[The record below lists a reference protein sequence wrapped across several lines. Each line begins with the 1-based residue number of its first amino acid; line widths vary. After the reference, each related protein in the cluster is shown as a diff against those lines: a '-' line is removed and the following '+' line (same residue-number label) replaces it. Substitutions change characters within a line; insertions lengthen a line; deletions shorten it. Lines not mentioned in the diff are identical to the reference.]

1 MKRIGLMVD
10 TASDMP
16 QEYIDKYDV
25 KTVNFMVTFGDESYI
40 AKEEI
45 SNEEFYK
52 KIKETGIHP
61 KTAQTPYQTLY
72 DALLQNAK
80 ECETLLF
87 FTLSSKGSGQCQTAT
102 LIAKELMEEN
112 PELDIRV
119 IDTMAYSQYITAG
132 VVYAAELIEQGLSAD
147 EIVEKSVEY
156 IRKWD
161 ACFVVDDLNYLMK
174 GGRINRATAVVG
186 SMLDIKPALSV
197 RDGIIDTIAKIRGK
211 KKVFKKMIEIIEE
224 SEGFVAEKTKIA
236 IVHTDEEAA
245 KEFAKV
251 IADAFGE
258 DKIWM
263 IEEIGPVIGAHTG
276 PGCVAALYYKENA

>member
-10 TASDMP
+10 TAADMP
-16 QEYIDKYDV
+16 QEYIDKYDI
-25 KTVNFMVTFGDESYI
+25 KTVNFIVTFGDESFI

-45 SNEEFYK
+45 STEEFYK
-52 KIKETGIHP
+52 KVKESGIHP

-72 DALLQNAK
+72 DALLENAK

-87 FTLSSKGSGQCQTAT
+87 YTLSSKASGQFQTAT
-102 LIAKELMEEN
+102 LIARELMEEN
-112 PELDIRV
+112 PDLDIRI
-119 IDTMAYSQYITAG
+119 IDTQAFSQYITAG
-132 VVYAAELIEQGLSAD
+132 AVYAAELIEEGASAD
-147 EIVEKSVEY
+147 EIIEKTTEY
-156 IRKWD
+156 VRKWD

-197 RDGIIDTIAKIRGK
+197 RDGIIDSIAKIRGK

-245 KEFAKV
+245 KDFAAV

-263 IEEIGPVIGAHTG
+263 IEPIGPVIGTHVG
-276 PGCVAALYYKENA
+276 PGCVAAIYYKENA